1 MISLSKIF
9 LDAKIQART
18 GYTGV
23 LGFAVG
29 MVAVHLLEESLLM
42 NKQFQLNETSRSFLT
57 HEFGK
62 IIEGFMLDAKSCPFE
77 TVVSMFCFG
86 YHPMKQTS
94 ISPLNGVMKASHRNN
109 GCNDNLIARENCRE
123 FSPYPTGER
132 FKYLER
138 SKI

>member
-9 LDAKIQART
+9 LDAKIQVRT

-42 NKQFQLNETSRSFLT
+42 NKQFQLNETSRSLLT
-57 HEFGK
+57 HGFGK
-62 IIEGFMLDAKSCPFE
+62 IIEGFMLDPKSCPFE
-77 TVVSMFCFG
+77 TVISMFCFG
-86 YHPMKQTS
+86 YDPTKRTLT
-94 ISPLNGVMKASHRNN
+94 SPLNGVMKASQRNN
-109 GCNDNLIARENCRE
+109 GCNDNLIVRKNCRE

-132 FKYLER
+132 FRYLER
-138 SKI
+138 PKI